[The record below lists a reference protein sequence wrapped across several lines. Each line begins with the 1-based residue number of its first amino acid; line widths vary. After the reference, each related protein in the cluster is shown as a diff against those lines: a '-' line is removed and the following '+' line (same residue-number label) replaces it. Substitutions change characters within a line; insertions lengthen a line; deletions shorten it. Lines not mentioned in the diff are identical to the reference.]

1 MRATIL
7 RFRLAVAFLQIK
19 IKERREAGNIQAG
32 RKNKAAV
39 RRLEGVGSAAPSP
52 LRFATQT
59 VLRVTINFA
68 ANEDNKEVSPRG
80 VTRTHAPR
88 GVTGGRVYR

>member
-1 MRATIL
+1 M
-7 RFRLAVAFLQIK
+7 AFLQIK
-19 IKERREAGNIQAG
+19 IKERRKAGNIQEG

-39 RRLEGVGSAAPSP
+39 RRLEGAHVGSAAPSP
-52 LRFATQT
+52 PRLATQT

-88 GVTGGRVYR
+88 GVTGGRIYR